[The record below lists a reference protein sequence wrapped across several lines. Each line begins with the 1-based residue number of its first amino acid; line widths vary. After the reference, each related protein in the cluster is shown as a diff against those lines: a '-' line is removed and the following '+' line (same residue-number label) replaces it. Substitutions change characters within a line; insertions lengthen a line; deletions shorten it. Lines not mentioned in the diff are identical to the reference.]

1 MFFEKYN
8 GSWGNFRV
16 SFEKS
21 VNFLMIPDFSGIIFW
36 YQYSFWVCFLSVEI
50 SISQSNMFELSYQ
63 GNEFSLI
70 LRNEV

>member
-1 MFFEKYN
+1 
-8 GSWGNFRV
+8 
-16 SFEKS
+16 
-21 VNFLMIPDFSGIIFW
+21 MIPDFSGIIFW

-50 SISQSNMFELSYQ
+50 SIYQSNMFELSYQ